1 MERPPRLI
9 SAARN
14 PGFAGYRFKRERG
27 ERCCVEV
34 TGESEEVVRAEGF
47 TRLYR
52 EQADRIY
59 GLCLRMSGD
68 STRATELTQDVFI
81 RVWRNFSRM
90 RPDSDPGAWV
100 WRLAVNVVLNGM
112 RSDRRLRAREQL
124 VADVSAHLRAQTPAT
139 PIPIRRIALESALR
153 RLPPKARRVYIL
165 HDVEGYSHDECGR
178 LLGIAPGTVRAQ
190 LHRARRLM
198 REVLER

>member
-1 MERPPRLI
+1 MEFTMAT
-9 SAARN
+9 SAVRS
-14 PGFAGYRFKRERG
+14 PGSAGDRFKRDGG
-27 ERCCVEV
+27 ERCCVEM
-34 TGESEEVVRAEGF
+34 TGEAEQVLRAEKF

-68 STRATELTQDVFI
+68 SARATELTQDVFV
-81 RVWRNFSRM
+81 RVWRNFDQM

-100 WRLAVNVVLNGM
+100 WRLAVNVVLNGI

-124 VADVSAHLRAQTPAT
+124 VADVSSHLRLQTPAT
-139 PIPIRRIALESALR
+139 PIPLRRIALEFAMR
-153 RLPPKARRVYIL
+153 RLPPKARKVYIL
-165 HDVEGYSHDECGR
+165 HDVEGHSHDECAR

-190 LHRARRLM
+190 LHRARRLL
-198 REVLER
+198 RAVLE

>member
-1 MERPPRLI
+1 MERARRLI

-27 ERCCVEV
+27 ERCWVEV

-68 STRATELTQDVFI
+68 SMRATELTQDVFI